1 VKKTDVKEKNEVRTI
16 RTRCYCEEYDKC
28 GEDGDTKTDK

>member
-1 VKKTDVKEKNEVRTI
+1 VKKTNVKEKNEVRTI
-16 RTRCYCEEYDKC
+16 RIRCYYGENDKC